1 MKTPVFC
8 YLLFVGVISI
18 SQAEELQSPATPKID
33 PPAVQSSPSR
43 VRNFANDIFSNRTEI
58 CEYLRV
64 YRVRRPY
71 SDSDIVVPSGYSEC
85 VPSKGSGLK
94 SAVETRTVPRMGKT
108 RVGKTEADVG
118 K

>member
-8 YLLFVGVISI
+8 HLLFVGAMSI
-18 SQAEELQSPATPKID
+18 SQAEELQPPAKATPGID
-33 PPAVQSSPSR
+33 PPAVQRSPSGIH
-43 VRNFANDIFSNRTEI
+43 NFVNDMFTNGTDTV

-71 SDSDIVVPSGYSEC
+71 SDSDIVVPSGYTEC

-94 SAVETRTVPRMGKT
+94 SAVETRTVPR
-108 RVGKTEADVG
+108 VGKTEADVG

>member
-8 YLLFVGVISI
+8 HLLFVGVIAI
-18 SQAEELQSPATPKID
+18 SQAEELQPRAKTIPKD
-33 PPAVQSSPSR
+33 HQPAVQSSPTR
-43 VRNFANDIFSNRTEI
+43 VHDFANDLFASRTEI

-71 SDSDIVVPSGYSEC
+71 SDSDIVVPSGYTEC

-94 SAVETRTVPRMGKT
+94 SAVETRPVPRV
-108 RVGKTEADVG
+108 RKTEADVG

>member
-8 YLLFVGVISI
+8 YLLFVGVIAI
-18 SQAEELQSPATPKID
+18 SQAEELQPPAKATPKID
-33 PPAVQSSPSR
+33 PPAVQGSPSR
-43 VRNFANDIFSNRTEI
+43 VHNFANDMFESRTEI

-71 SDSDIVVPSGYSEC
+71 SDSDIVVPSGYTEC

-94 SAVETRTVPRMGKT
+94 SAVETRTVPRV
-108 RVGKTEADVG
+108 RKTEAEVG

>member
-8 YLLFVGVISI
+8 RLLFVGVISI
-18 SQAEELQSPATPKID
+18 SQAEELQPPAKATPKID
-33 PPAVQSSPSR
+33 QPAVQSSPSR
-43 VRNFANDIFSNRTEI
+43 VHNFANDMFTNRTETV

-71 SDSDIVVPSGYSEC
+71 SDSDIVVPSGYTEC

-94 SAVETRTVPRMGKT
+94 SAVETRTVPR
-108 RVGKTEADVG
+108 VGKTVADVG

>member
-8 YLLFVGVISI
+8 SFLFVGVMTI
-18 SQAEELQSPATPKID
+18 SQAQELQPQAKPTPKSD
-33 PPAVQSSPSR
+33 QPAVQSPPSR
-43 VRNFANDIFSNRTEI
+43 VHNFADDVFTSRTETV

-71 SDSDIVVPSGYSEC
+71 VDSDMVISSGYTEC

-94 SAVETRTVPRMGKT
+94 SAVQTRTEPGG
-108 RVGKTEADVG
+108 VGK
-118 K
+118 